1 MISRSGD
8 RVPAGVSGEA
18 GRGTVGTDAPTTSNR
33 SDDLAVALFSPV
45 LWAVAIGYAVAGV
58 TLVYV
63 ACVLAPWGLLLL
75 ILAIGALAA
84 AVLCGFV
91 AFGISR
97 LEEDPA

>member
-1 MISRSGD
+1 MNSRSGG
-8 RVPAGVSGEA
+8 RGPAGVSDVA
-18 GRGTVGTDAPTTSNR
+18 GRGIVGTVAPTAPDR
-33 SDDLAVALFSPV
+33 SDARAVAVLSPV
-45 LWAVAIGYAVAGV
+45 LWAVAIGYAAAGV
-58 TLVYV
+58 TLVHV